1 MSETYTFRVD
11 ANTFKK
17 GVANAKSFGGVFDAS
32 SKTWSIKLNRF
43 KTPGNLFDQP
53 YLYGL
58 HLVTDTA
65 PAARRH
71 DASCP
76 ALMGGACECEG

>member
-32 SKTWSIKLNRF
+32 SK
-43 KTPGNLFDQP
+43 
-53 YLYGL
+53 
-58 HLVTDTA
+58 